1 MARIDPSKLNLEEKV
16 VQINRVAKVV
26 QGGRR
31 FSFSAVVVVGDG
43 NGIVG
48 AGLGKAGEVPEAI
61 RKGVEDAKKHLI
73 KVPLVGSTIP
83 HEVHRHFGASRVML
97 KPASAGTGVIAGG
110 SVRSVVEAAGIR
122 DLLSKAQGSTNPI
135 NVVRATIE
143 CLAALRSAD
152 VIAALRGRT
161 AEELLGKRGAEAAR
175 EPHEIP
181 ERREPMTDG
190 RWTWPLGEPSCRH
203 DRPDADGDLDALH
216 DRPQGRRARHDPGAR
231 PASAQPDRRGRRHSG
246 HARHAAP
253 RRVPHRRRGAGRRKG
268 RGDEVKL
275 HDLHPTPGSR
285 TPSRRVGRGHGSGR
299 GKTAGRGT
307 KGQKSRAGGSL
318 PAWFEGGQTPLHIRT
333 PSSTASA
340 TAAASRTRR
349 STSGA

>member
-61 RKGVEDAKKHLI
+61 RKGVEDAKKRLI

-110 SVRSVVEAAGIR
+110 SVRAVVEAAGIR

-143 CLAALRSAD
+143 CLTALRSAD

-175 EPHEIP
+175 EPHVIP
-181 ERREPMTDG
+181 ERREQMPTG
-190 RWTWPLGEPSCRH
+190 G
-203 DRPDADGDLDALH
+203 G
-216 DRPQGRRARHDPGAR
+216 
-231 PASAQPDRRGRRHSG
+231 RGR
-246 HARHAAP
+246 
-253 RRVPHRRRGAGRRKG
+253 
-268 RGDEVKL
+268 
-275 HDLHPTPGSR
+275 
-285 TPSRRVGRGHGSGR
+285 
-299 GKTAGRGT
+299 
-307 KGQKSRAGGSL
+307 
-318 PAWFEGGQTPLHIRT
+318 
-333 PSSTASA
+333 
-340 TAAASRTRR
+340 
-349 STSGA
+349 